1 MCVYIYIYPGN
12 YLVFCSCII
21 ASKQDNT
28 IITWCLW
35 FSFLAKLVNGAI
47 AGVVGVTCTFPLD
60 LCKTRLQ
67 DQKNLGAQKH
77 YRNL

>member
-1 MCVYIYIYPGN
+1 MCAYLRKLLLLNCITEEDNIVIYD
-12 YLVFCSCII
+12 LC
-21 ASKQDNT
+21 
-28 IITWCLW
+28 

-67 DQKNLGAQKH
+67 DQRNLGAQKH